1 MYTNFISRYNRGACV
16 LLLFVFHSSFSQS
29 PKADQAIP
37 LYPLEK
43 IFSMLR
49 SQPDSAIML
58 LPSYF
63 GDGNDSIKGKAYNYM
78 GNAYYFKSNY
88 DTAIQY
94 FTRSSEIFSR
104 LQDDENLSK
113 NYNNMGVAHYFLS
126 QYEKAFEFHK
136 KALEIRERHQD
147 PGITSTY
154 NNLGLVL
161 TDLGS
166 TEEAL
171 YYYKKSLDAK
181 IQYRQFTSL
190 STTLTN
196 ISNIYRDRNELD
208 SALMYE
214 LKNLQHLDSLPD
226 NRNLATCYNNL
237 SISYLRLI
245 DLKTAEFYALRALRL
260 EKELQRGFELINVC
274 KNLAEIYLQQK
285 KAVLAYQ
292 YLDSVFLLVPN
303 HGDYR
308 AVTGVYLSQA
318 IADSVKGNMGAAY
331 FHMRKYM
338 DSKVHF
344 DELERKNLV
353 LDLEKKYQGEIKE
366 QKILKLEQAHTIKDL
381 EAERS
386 KLFRLFLIA
395 IVILLMLAAAI
406 LYSRYRLKQKTAGM
420 LDAKNKELQSLNQV
434 KDRLFAIVSH
444 DLKSP
449 LSSFHTVTS
458 TLNQYYEQISPDD
471 IKRYLT
477 KLETAAKSLED
488 QMKNLLEWSLHQISE
503 RSLKT
508 EVFELRDMAEKLRS
522 FFHLNLEVKR
532 QNIYIEIE
540 APIHLET
547 DKEYLQTVLR
557 NLISNAIKFTPAEG
571 SIWLRANVIDNNVI
585 IEVEDSGIGIASDD
599 FHKLF
604 TLDSDKKSI
613 GSSKEKGT
621 GLGLVLVKEMI
632 EKLGG
637 TLALTS
643 ELGKGTTF
651 TIRMAGKQLKKA
663 A

>member
-1 MYTNFISRYNRGACV
+1 
-16 LLLFVFHSSFSQS
+16 
-29 PKADQAIP
+29 
-37 LYPLEK
+37 
-43 IFSMLR
+43 
-49 SQPDSAIML
+49 
-58 LPSYF
+58 
-63 GDGNDSIKGKAYNYM
+63 
-78 GNAYYFKSNY
+78 
-88 DTAIQY
+88 
-94 FTRSSEIFSR
+94 
-104 LQDDENLSK
+104 
-113 NYNNMGVAHYFLS
+113 
-126 QYEKAFEFHK
+126 
-136 KALEIRERHQD
+136 
-147 PGITSTY
+147 
-154 NNLGLVL
+154 
-161 TDLGS
+161 
-166 TEEAL
+166 
-171 YYYKKSLDAK
+171 
-181 IQYRQFTSL
+181 
-190 STTLTN
+190 
-196 ISNIYRDRNELD
+196 
-208 SALMYE
+208 
-214 LKNLQHLDSLPD
+214 
-226 NRNLATCYNNL
+226 
-237 SISYLRLI
+237 
-245 DLKTAEFYALRALRL
+245 
-260 EKELQRGFELINVC
+260 
-274 KNLAEIYLQQK
+274 
-285 KAVLAYQ
+285 
-292 YLDSVFLLVPN
+292 
-303 HGDYR
+303 
-308 AVTGVYLSQA
+308 
-318 IADSVKGNMGAAY
+318 
-331 FHMRKYM
+331 
-338 DSKVHF
+338 
-344 DELERKNLV
+344 
-353 LDLEKKYQGEIKE
+353 
-366 QKILKLEQAHTIKDL
+366 
-381 EAERS
+381 
-386 KLFRLFLIA
+386 
-395 IVILLMLAAAI
+395 MLAAAI

-522 FFHLNLEVKR
+522 FFQLNLEVKR

-557 NLISNAIKFTPAEG
+557 NLLSNAIKFTPAEG
-571 SIWLRANVIDNNVI
+571 IIWLRANVIDNNVI

-613 GSSKEKGT
+613 GNSTEKGT

-637 TLALTS
+637 VLSLTS

-651 TIRMAGKQLKKA
+651 TIRMTGKQLKKA